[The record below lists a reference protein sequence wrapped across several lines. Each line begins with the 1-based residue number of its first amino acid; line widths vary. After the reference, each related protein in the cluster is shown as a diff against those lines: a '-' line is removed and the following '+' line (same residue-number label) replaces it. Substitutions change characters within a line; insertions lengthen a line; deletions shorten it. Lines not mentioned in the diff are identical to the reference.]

1 MENKE
6 ISIEKLL
13 NEYDKYIMSRLI
25 NKEYDFNQLKQMAK
39 EFAENTQII
48 EYSDEMLNQEVAKS
62 VSKFINENIKGKN
75 KFEMN

>member
-25 NKEYDFNQLKQMAK
+25 NKEYDFNQLRQMIK
-39 EFAENTQII
+39 EFAENTQVI
-48 EYSDEMLNQEVAKS
+48 EYSDEMSNQEVAES
-62 VSKFINENIKGKN
+62 ISRFIKESTNGKN
-75 KFEMN
+75 RFEI

>member
-25 NKEYDFNQLKQMAK
+25 NKEYDFNQLRQMTK
-39 EFAENTQII
+39 EFAENTQVI
-48 EYSDEMLNQEVAKS
+48 EYSDEMSNQEVAENI
-62 VSKFINENIKGKN
+62 SKFIKESTNGKN
-75 KFEMN
+75 RFEI

>member
-25 NKEYDFNQLKQMAK
+25 NKEYDFNQLRQMIK
-39 EFAENTQII
+39 EFAENTQVI
-48 EYSDEMLNQEVAKS
+48 EYSDEMSNQEVAKNIS
-62 VSKFINENIKGKN
+62 RFIKESTNRKN
-75 KFEMN
+75 RFEI